1 MYRSLNCESLGVSGR
16 QSEVI
21 ELALTYRFGGM
32 DINMSDFVKQVELR
46 GLEHA
51 RRFIDSAK
59 IKIGGFDLP
68 IRWQGDDATF
78 REDLAQLP
86 HIAETAAAI
95 GALTCRTVVMPT
107 CAERPYH
114 ENFEFHRQ
122 RLTEMADH
130 LGAVRLGLDFLAPAY
145 HREENQFHFISSAEP
160 LVLLAKTIN
169 SPNLGVML
177 DVWNWHVG
185 GHGLDLIKELSAD
198 QIAGVRLADLQ
209 ADADRETVRE
219 DQRLLPGRGGAIDSE
234 AILRQLMEI
243 GYEGPVTPY
252 PNPASFSAM
261 TRDSIVKEAG
271 DTLEAMYKAAAAP
284 KKEKPA
290 VPAASE

>member
-1 MYRSLNCESLGVSGR
+1 MYRNLNCESLGVSGR

-32 DINMSDFVKQVELR
+32 DLNMSDFVKQVELR

-68 IRWQGDDATF
+68 IRWQGDDATY
-78 REDLAQLP
+78 REDLVKLP
-86 HIAETAAAI
+86 QIAETAASI
-95 GALTCRTVVMPT
+95 GAVTCRTVVMPT
-107 CAERPYH
+107 SSERPYH

-122 RLTEMADH
+122 RLTEIAEH

-185 GHGLDLIKELSAD
+185 GHGLDLIKELTAD
-198 QIAGVRLADLQ
+198 QIVGVRFADLR
-209 ADADRETVRE
+209 ADADRETVKE
-219 DQRLLPGRGGAIDSE
+219 DQRMLPGRGGAIDCE
-234 AILRQLMEI
+234 AIWRHLLDI

-252 PNPASFSAM
+252 PHPSGFGSM
-261 TRDSIVKEAG
+261 TRDNIVKEAG
-271 DTLEAMYKAAAAP
+271 DVMEEVHRAATGT
-284 KKEKPA
+284 KEVKPA
-290 VPAASE
+290 VPAAAE